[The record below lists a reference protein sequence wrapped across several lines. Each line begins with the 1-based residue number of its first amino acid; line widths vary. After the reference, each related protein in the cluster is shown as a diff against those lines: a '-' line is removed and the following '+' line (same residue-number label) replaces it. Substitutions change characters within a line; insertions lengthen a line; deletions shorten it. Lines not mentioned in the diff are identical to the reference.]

1 MFFFPKIVSNY
12 YFKQFRNH
20 LEISLYCNVQRY
32 AIQSESHKFTSK
44 IYFFIS
50 AQKKSWLLFLSSQD
64 FWFGVRLKGLEPSRL
79 ATLDPKSSAST
90 NSATSAYDVG
100 AKVQHFLGFTAR
112 IL

>member
-50 AQKKSWLLFLSSQD
+50 AQKNPDCKKAVRIFGL
-64 FWFGVRLKGLEPSRL
+64 GVRLKGLEPSRL